1 MKNISIIIEA
11 LHNYGYRCINNK
23 NNNII
28 FAKPMGYSFIKA
40 EIIPCEPN
48 TKLELSLIVK
58 GNNGKNMLL
67 TSEINTVENI
77 RPDEKYYMNVV
88 QIIMDFEACI
98 LKGQFAWEMNR
109 NKRFDFVENTKSLNK
124 YIFE

>member
-1 MKNISIIIEA
+1 
-11 LHNYGYRCINNK
+11 
-23 NNNII
+23 
-28 FAKPMGYSFIKA
+28 
-40 EIIPCEPN
+40 
-48 TKLELSLIVK
+48 
-58 GNNGKNMLL
+58 MLW